1 MIKWLTVAAAGL
13 WQSSALSLQYN
24 KSQYNYSCM
33 PMILTYNS
41 GGNQLFWIAYSNRIT
56 SETRLN
62 QDKLNHIILSSR
74 GDMYGEN
81 VLVHNIDTT
90 LLSTSRMG
98 HIQF

>member
-1 MIKWLTVAAAGL
+1 MIKRLTIAADGL

-33 PMILTYNS
+33 PMIRTYNFC
-41 GGNQLFWIAYSNRIT
+41 GDQLFWIAYSNRIT

-81 VLVHNIDTT
+81 VLLNA
-90 LLSTSRMG
+90 ST
-98 HIQF
+98 QPFL